1 MFTTHSPFITI
12 TGQIS
17 SCPWNVEHKLVRI
30 GIQGQDIPE
39 RELPNSNFVFLIDV
53 SGSMGDEDKLGL
65 LKAGMHRFVDQMSP
79 EDFLSIVV
87 YAGRTEVHL
96 TSTSGN
102 CRSTIRVCKS
112 VQSMFIFSSGV
123 TEE

>member
-39 RELPNSNFVFLIDV
+39 RELPNSNFVFLINV

-87 YAGRTEVHL
+87 YAGRTEVHF

-102 CRSTIRVCKS
+102 CRSTIRVSKS